1 MEYQVKMKWLNIYQ
15 FLVKKNVCDKF
26 KVKTNVSGSV
36 IYRHKDSISW

>member
-1 MEYQVKMKWLNIYQ
+1 MKWLNIYSI
-15 FLVKKNVCDKF
+15 FGKKKNVCDKF